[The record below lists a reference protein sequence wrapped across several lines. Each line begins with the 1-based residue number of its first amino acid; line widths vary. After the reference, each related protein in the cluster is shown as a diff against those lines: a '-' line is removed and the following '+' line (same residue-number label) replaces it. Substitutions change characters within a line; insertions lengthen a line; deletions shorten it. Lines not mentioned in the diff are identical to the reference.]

1 MSNDRDVAGVQPQQD
16 ANRRSFVGTLS
27 RIAMGTGLVAGYGML
42 GAIAAR
48 FLYPSGG
55 GETGWQF
62 VIEMDRLPVGG
73 SVRYRTPAG
82 ESVNVTRI
90 GRGGTEQD
98 FIALSSVCPHLGC
111 QVHWESHNN
120 RYFCPCHNGVFDP
133 SGRATAG
140 PPADAG
146 QSLATFPLRV
156 DNGVLMIEV
165 PLKKLTRSER
175 REDARRL
182 AARRARA
189 GHDPCLVPRAGGK
202 NERRA

>member
-1 MSNDRDVAGVQPQQD
+1 MANGESPAESAPKTDG
-16 ANRRSFVGTLS
+16 NRRSFVSTLS

-48 FLYPSGG
+48 FLYPSRGDDK
-55 GETGWQF
+55 GWQF
-62 VIEMDRLPVGG
+62 VTEMDRLAVGQ
-73 SVRYRTPAG
+73 SIRYRTPAG

-111 QVHWESHNN
+111 QVHWEAHND
-120 RYFCPCHNGVFDP
+120 RYFCPCHNGVFDS

-156 DNGVLMIEV
+156 ENGVLMIEV
-165 PLKKLTRSER
+165 PLKKLTRDER
-175 REDARRL
+175 HDRALRLARR
-182 AARRARA
+182 RMNA
-189 GHDPCLVPRAGGK
+189 GHDPCLFPADAERTR
-202 NERRA
+202 RRA